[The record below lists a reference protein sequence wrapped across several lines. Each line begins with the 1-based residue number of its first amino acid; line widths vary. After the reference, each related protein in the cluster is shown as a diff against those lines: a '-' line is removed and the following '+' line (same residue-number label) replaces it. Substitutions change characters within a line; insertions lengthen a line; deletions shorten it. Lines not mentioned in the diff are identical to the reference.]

1 MQYVI
6 SYFVYNVLCCFHN
19 QHLLILAIVTKIYNW
34 RKNHLFDI
42 FHVSVY
48 IFSVSISSDNSI
60 WAVSNIE
67 YDIQIKDS
75 EHQKLR
81 PQTFHI
87 LQCPIGDC
95 IRPIYFQTIYHPAIA
110 DSQRDWFVNQGL
122 HFGKDYTTILHLLFP
137 KTLILRRKAISFR
150 LLCYDNQY

>member
-1 MQYVI
+1 MSEFIKALCQLVAI
-6 SYFVYNVLCCFHN
+6 SMFSIPVYILCQIHP
-19 QHLLILAIVTKIYNW
+19 ILA
-34 RKNHLFDI
+34 L
-42 FHVSVY
+42 
-48 IFSVSISSDNSI
+48 
-60 WAVSNIE
+60 SNIE

-75 EHQKLR
+75 AHRTLR

-110 DSQRDWFVNQGL
+110 GSQHDGFVNQDL
-122 HFGKDYTTILHLLFP
+122 HFGKDYTTRLHLLFP
-137 KTLILRRKAISFR
+137 KTLILRRKAIPLR